1 MRMNYQQPFLAMQQA
16 VAGLPMSWTGQT
28 GLFKYYNQNS
38 FATETGQQARQDAN
52 TDPSA
57 LRNGAKPRTVG
68 NATHIACL
76 LTCTST
82 ARSWLSEE
90 GPLKKLI
97 SRLQETWQLEITLSF
112 ALHMHGDGIANRVDM
127 AIIT

>member
-1 MRMNYQQPFLAMQQA
+1 MNEDEHPFLALQQA

-28 GLFKYYNQNS
+28 GLFKHYNQNS

-52 TDPSA
+52 TDPSG

-68 NATHIACL
+68 KATRIACL

-82 ARSWLSEE
+82 AGSWASEE
-90 GPLKKLI
+90 GPFKKLI
-97 SRLQETWQLEITLSF
+97 HRLQERWQLEITRSF
-112 ALHMHGDGIANRVDM
+112 ALHTYVDRIANRVDV
-127 AIIT
+127 AIVT